1 MFTAFDVGRISST
14 ACEVLHQT
22 NKEEIMAQPRTI
34 DDFKTNDLLE
44 AVDDLDTIRDILADG
59 LNSEPPQLRIDLMK
73 LHKLA
78 MRVCKEGE
86 DDSSELVELAID
98 IEDQFAEIRDA
109 SDHIIEVL
117 REITEAE
124 TDEDET
130 HDEEDVLDADS

>member
-1 MFTAFDVGRISST
+1 
-14 ACEVLHQT
+14 
-22 NKEEIMAQPRTI
+22 MARPRTL
-34 DDFKTNDLLE
+34 DEFETHDLLE
-44 AVDDLDTIRDILADG
+44 AVDDLDRIRDILADG
-59 LNSEPPQLRIDLMK
+59 PDLEPPQLRIDLMK

-86 DDSSELVELAID
+86 GDSSELVELAID
-98 IEDQFAEIRDA
+98 IEDQLAEIRDA

-130 HDEEDVLDADS
+130 HEDEDELDEDW